1 MADRYIIHGATFNG
15 DGTSSAAASSNGGV
29 GAWNNINILE
39 GTAPAFGT
47 LAAGDTVYIRS
58 KDAAGA
64 DITRTMT
71 APLSMG
77 SAAATAGAF
86 ITWIIDDG
94 TVWPGFDGVV
104 TYSHASTHAITIR
117 IYNRVVARRRGRF
130 VMRNTSANQS
140 AGTTMFI
147 VLGELINPVID
158 WSAKTGTGECIA
170 AQLGAGCLIESPSV
184 LWGRVGGGATDLRGL
199 LAQQTNNNAESVL
212 VNPEIYLGDPN
223 PGMPMFFGGG
233 GSSRGQITVIGG
245 EISGPGATS
254 GQPLFRHYNSPTR
267 FRSIGLRF
275 PRTMDVL
282 TPTVIG
288 TISAPGEVEVIGCD
302 EGVGGHLERAWG
314 YATSR
319 TDSNPPTLNAT
330 LPDAAASP
338 WSWRVYPKTVTN
350 TNPMALTSVKM
361 FTGAAAIKTITQEL
375 LVADTMMPNK
385 GTLWITVEYTDNAT
399 GAAMHASTRD
409 WTGAALDASTAN
421 WSAVVWGAVS
431 FNRRKLE
438 LSTPTAIKPN
448 TPITVTLWGLVASA
462 SANDIYFVDPDFGV
476 N

>member
-1 MADRYIIHGATFNG
+1 MADKYIIHGATFNG
-15 DGTSSAAASSNGGV
+15 NGSSSAAATSNGGV

-47 LAAGDTVYIRS
+47 LAAGDVVYIRS

-71 APLSMG
+71 SAMNLG
-77 SAAATAGAF
+77 STAATVAAP
-86 ITWIIDDG
+86 ITWVIDDG
-94 TVWPGFDGVV
+94 TVWSGVSGVV
-104 TYSHASTHAITIR
+104 TYTHSSTWSLTVR
-117 IYNRVVARRRGRF
+117 VNNRVVALTRGKLI
-130 VMRNTSANQS
+130 MRNNSANQA
-140 AGTTMFI
+140 AGATMFT
-147 VLGELINPVID
+147 VLGDLVNPVID

-170 AQLGAGCLIESPSV
+170 AQLGANCLVESPLI
-184 LWGRVGGGATDLRGL
+184 LWGRIGGNATDLRGL
-199 LAQQTNNNAESVL
+199 LAQQANNITEAVVVS
-212 VNPEIYLGDPN
+212 PEIYLGDPN
-223 PGMPMFFGGG
+223 PGMSVFFAGG
-233 GSSRGQITVIGG
+233 GSSRGQVTVIGG
-245 EISGPGATS
+245 QVSGPGATS
-254 GQPLFRHYNSPTR
+254 GQPLFRHANTATR
-267 FRSIGLRF
+267 FRSIGLRI

-288 TISAPGEVEVIGCD
+288 TNNSPGEVELIGCD
-302 EGVGGHLERAWG
+302 EGVGGHIEKGWG

-350 TNPMALTSVKM
+350 ITPMMLTSVKM
-361 FTGAAAIKTITQEL
+361 FTGSAGVKTITQEIL
-375 LVADTMMPNK
+375 IADTMAPNK

-409 WTGAALDASTAN
+409 WIGAALDASTAD

-438 LSTPTAIKPN
+438 LPTPTAIKPG